1 MHKVS
6 VEVVVAVA
14 KFSKVSIMLCRTFDS
29 IVVEYSSTQYAE
41 NILHKIAKPFNKA
54 CDSIVVEYSST
65 QYVEKILHQ
74 IAKSF
79 NKAYTGLRSK
89 LSIFRICFA

>member
-29 IVVEYSSTQYAE
+29 IVVEYSSTQY
-41 NILHKIAKPFNKA
+41 
-54 CDSIVVEYSST
+54 
-65 QYVEKILHQ
+65 VEKILHQ
-74 IAKSF
+74 IAKTF
-79 NKAYTGLRSK
+79 NKD
-89 LSIFRICFA
+89 

>member
-29 IVVEYSSTQYAE
+29 IVVEYSSTQY
-41 NILHKIAKPFNKA
+41 
-54 CDSIVVEYSST
+54 
-65 QYVEKILHQ
+65 VEKIIHQ
-74 IAKSF
+74 IAKTF

-89 LSIFRICFA
+89 LSIFRICFAQNSICKGMDFTS

>member
-29 IVVEYSSTQYAE
+29 IVVEYS
-41 NILHKIAKPFNKA
+41 
-54 CDSIVVEYSST
+54 
-65 QYVEKILHQ
+65 
-74 IAKSF
+74 
-79 NKAYTGLRSK
+79 
-89 LSIFRICFA
+89 